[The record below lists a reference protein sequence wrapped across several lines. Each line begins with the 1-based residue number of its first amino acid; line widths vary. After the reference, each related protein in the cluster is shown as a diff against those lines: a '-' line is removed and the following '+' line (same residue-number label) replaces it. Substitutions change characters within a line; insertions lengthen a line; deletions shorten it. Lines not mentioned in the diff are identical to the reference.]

1 MCLHITIEICTSN
14 KNQTEIPIDDLYDGI
29 KVLVRYIITKN
40 KGRENMKKTTTKDWE
55 IKTLEEVCEFISR
68 GISPKYTES
77 QGLVV
82 VNQKCIRNHVV
93 NLELTRLHDNNLKA
107 VSSEKFIK
115 NGDVLINSTGT
126 GTLGRV
132 AQVTEDIK
140 ATVDSHVTIV
150 RPNTEIFD
158 KRFFAWVLFSLEK
171 EIEESGAGA
180 SGQTELSRD
189 TVRNFIVSYPKDKK
203 EQKRIVKILD
213 EKFGVIEE
221 LRNIT
226 KQQMADSKELF
237 ESRLSDVILSNDSVD
252 WMTVPIGEVADLK
265 QGLAINAKTDY
276 LIDPNGSLPLLRIKD
291 LKHKTEEIFI
301 DASKAS
307 KEVHVYPED
316 IIYSR
321 TGQVGLVFKGFKGI
335 LHNNSFKVNPVKDVS
350 RDYLFWYLQ
359 SKIFFDQVTHFAKRA
374 AQPDISHK
382 SFKTILFSYPKSI
395 ARQNK
400 IAKELDQLS
409 VKTKELETIFH
420 QKIADLEELKKS
432 YLADAFAGK
441 L

>member
-1 MCLHITIEICTSN
+1 
-14 KNQTEIPIDDLYDGI
+14 
-29 KVLVRYIITKN
+29 
-40 KGRENMKKTTTKDWE
+40 MKKTTTKDWE
-55 IKTLEEVCEFISR
+55 IKTLGEVCNFHN
-68 GISPKYTES
+68 
-77 QGLVV
+77 GLWKGKKPPYETVSV
-82 VNQKCIRNHVV
+82 IRNTNFTKDGHLDDSDIAVLDV
-93 NLELTRLHDNNLKA
+93 EEKQFSKRQLAYGDIVLEKSGGGPKQP
-107 VSSEKFIK
+107 V
-115 NGDVLINSTGT
+115 
-126 GTLGRV
+126 GRV
-132 AQVTEDIK
+132 I
-140 ATVDSHVTIV
+140 
-150 RPNTEIFD
+150 IFD
-158 KRFFAWVLFSLEK
+158 KKEGKYSFSNFTSVIRINSDSQL
-171 EIEESGAGA
+171 
-180 SGQTELSRD
+180 
-189 TVRNFIVSYPKDKK
+189 NFIYLHRFLYFLYISGYTEKLQNHTTGIRNLDFAEYKNTKIPLPPLP

-213 EKFGVIEE
+213 EKFVRIDE
-221 LRNIT
+221 LQKIT
-226 KQQMADSKELF
+226 EQQIVDAKELF
-237 ESRLSDVILSNDSVD
+237 ESCLSEIILSKDSVD
-252 WMTVPIGEVADLK
+252 WITAPIGEVSDLK

-291 LKHKTEEIFI
+291 LKHKTAEIFI
-301 DASKAS
+301 DAAKAS
-307 KEVHVYPED
+307 KAVHVYPED

-335 LHNNSFKVNPVKDVS
+335 LHNNSFKVTPVKNVS

>member
-1 MCLHITIEICTSN
+1 
-14 KNQTEIPIDDLYDGI
+14 
-29 KVLVRYIITKN
+29 
-40 KGRENMKKTTTKDWE
+40 MKKTTTKDWK
-55 IKTLEEVCEFISR
+55 IKTLGEVCSFHN
-68 GISPKYTES
+68 
-77 QGLVV
+77 GLWKGKKPPYETVGV
-82 VNQKCIRNHVV
+82 IRNTNFTKDG
-93 NLELTRLHDNNLKA
+93 NLDDSDIAILEVEVKQFSKRQLEYGDIIL
-107 VSSEKFIK
+107 EKSGGGPK
-115 NGDVLINSTGT
+115 QPV
-126 GTLGRV
+126 GRV
-132 AQVTEDIK
+132 
-140 ATVDSHVTIV
+140 IV
-150 RPNTEIFD
+150 FD
-158 KRFFAWVLFSLEK
+158 KRDGKYSFSNFTSVIRINYDSQLDFVYLHRFLYFLYISGYTEKLQKHTTGIRNLDFAEYKNTQVPLPPL
-171 EIEESGAGA
+171 
-180 SGQTELSRD
+180 T
-189 TVRNFIVSYPKDKK
+189 

-213 EKFGVIEE
+213 EKFREIEE
-221 LRNIT
+221 LRNLT

-409 VKTKELETIFH
+409 AKTKELETIFH